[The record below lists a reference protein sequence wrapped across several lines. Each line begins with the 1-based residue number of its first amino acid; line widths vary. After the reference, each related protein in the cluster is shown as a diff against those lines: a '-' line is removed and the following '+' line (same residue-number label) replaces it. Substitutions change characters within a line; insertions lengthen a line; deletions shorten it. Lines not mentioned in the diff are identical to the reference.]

1 MFNHMQLDV
10 KLLFYKPMVAKL
22 LCCAMGIILL
32 FQFVLAMIDLFT
44 QDTTIANSLNYGV
57 ATKPVMK
64 QPSLQGMLQTAF
76 FGDYVPK
83 NINDGEV
90 KQSMLDL
97 KVVGIMSARQED
109 NSNVVIKVA
118 DGEEKT
124 YRLGD
129 ELPGDA
135 VIKKIT
141 PTLVLI
147 LRKGT
152 LESLG
157 LSKNT
162 LNFEA
167 PPKSLLTTH

>member
-22 LCCAMGIILL
+22 LCCVMGAILL
-32 FQFVLAMIDLFT
+32 LQFVLAMIDLFT
-44 QDTTIANSLNYGV
+44 QNKTIANSLNHGV
-57 ATKPVMK
+57 TAKPVMK
-64 QPSLQGMLQTAF
+64 QPNLQGMLQTAF

-90 KQSMLDL
+90 KQSMLDM
-97 KVVGIMSARQED
+97 KVVGIMFAQQEE
-109 NSNVVIKVA
+109 NSNAVIKVA

-129 ELPGDA
+129 ELPGNA
-135 VIKKIT
+135 IIKKIT
-141 PTLVLI
+141 PNLVLI

-157 LSKNT
+157 LSKNN
-162 LNFEA
+162 LKFEVA
-167 PPKSLLTTH
+167 PKPLLTTH